1 MNRSM
6 YNKKLA
12 FAAACI
18 DILVFGIGM
27 ISLGSILPYLTEE
40 FLLNDMDKGI
50 LASLLPLGILTGSL
64 VFGPVVDKYSYKNL
78 LSLSILLNI
87 LGLETIA
94 WADSFVLLGFAFFL
108 IGWGGGMING
118 ATSALVSDIS
128 EDYGENKGAN
138 LSLFGVFF
146 GLGALGMPIIIGFLS
161 ERFKTDQIIAGI
173 GFSMIL
179 PLIFNIA
186 LKFPVPKQEQSIA
199 FKQFFRLAGN
209 KLLMMFGF
217 VLFFQ
222 SGLEALTNNWT
233 TSYLIE
239 VIKVDEQQ
247 ALFSLTLY
255 VGIFTVTR
263 FILGFILKILSSEK
277 VLITSVLLVLL
288 GGCIIILAGNLGI
301 YIAGLICIA
310 LGLSGG
316 FPVVLGLVGDRF
328 PSWSGTAFGVVF
340 SIALIGNIIIN
351 YLNGVAAELWTITI
365 FPVVFIVAG
374 LFMAILLFFTLKR
387 SK

>member
-1 MNRSM
+1 
-6 YNKKLA
+6 
-12 FAAACI
+12 
-18 DILVFGIGM
+18 
-27 ISLGSILPYLTEE
+27 
-40 FLLNDMDKGI
+40 
-50 LASLLPLGILTGSL
+50 
-64 VFGPVVDKYSYKNL
+64 
-78 LSLSILLNI
+78 
-87 LGLETIA
+87 
-94 WADSFVLLGFAFFL
+94 
-108 IGWGGGMING
+108 
-118 ATSALVSDIS
+118 
-128 EDYGENKGAN
+128 
-138 LSLFGVFF
+138 
-146 GLGALGMPIIIGFLS
+146 MPIIIGFLS

>member
-301 YIAGLICIA
+301 YITGLICIA